1 MEFYF
6 RNALAPSTQR
16 SYGSAKKRYLSFC
29 EEHELNPT
37 PASEHQLCQYVS
49 SLALENLSHST
60 IKCYLSAIRHL
71 HIDRGV
77 GDPGISQ
84 MTRLEQVLRGIK
96 SVQAKRDIKGKPR
109 LPISLD
115 ILQKLRAVWLKDRS
129 YDAKM
134 LWAAASMC
142 FFGFLRSGE
151 LTVPSI
157 TGYDKGVHL
166 SFGDVA
172 VDSLDSPQV
181 LQVKIK
187 ASKTDPFRVGVDIFI
202 GRSECSLCP
211 VTAVLTYMAIR
222 GSAPGPLF
230 IFANGCPLTRS
241 CFVARVKEA
250 LSMAGVDSTCYS
262 GHSFR
267 SGAATTAAAQGIG
280 ETTIKMLGRWRSSA
294 YQVYIKTPRDHLAG
308 VTRRLTGM
316 ESKKDSS
323 PP

>member
-6 RNALAPSTQR
+6 CNALASSTQS

-29 EEHELNPT
+29 QKYNLNPT
-37 PASEHQLCQYVS
+37 PASEHQLCQYIAG
-49 SLALENLSHST
+49 LALENLSHNT

-71 HIDRGV
+71 HIDRGL
-77 GDPGISQ
+77 GDPGISK
-84 MTRLEQVLRGIK
+84 MARLEQVLRGVK
-96 SVQAKRDIKGKPR
+96 SVQAKRNIKEKPR

-115 ILQKLRAVWLKDRS
+115 ILRKLRTVWLNEHSNNSR
-129 YDAKM
+129 M

-157 TGYDKGVHL
+157 SGYDAGAHL
-166 SFGDVA
+166 SVNDVT

-181 LQVKIK
+181 LKVKIK
-187 ASKTDPFRVGVDIFI
+187 ASKTDPFRVGVDIYI
-202 GRSECSLCP
+202 GRSQCSLCP

-230 IFANGCPLTRS
+230 MFTNGCPLTRS
-241 CFVARVKEA
+241 CFVAKVKEA
-250 LSMAGVDSTCYS
+250 LTLAGVDNVCYS

-267 SGAATTAAAQGIG
+267 SGAATTAAEQGIG
-280 ETTIKMLGRWRSSA
+280 ETTIKTLGRWRSNA
-294 YQVYIKTPRDHLAG
+294 YQVYIKTPRDHLAQ
-308 VTRRLTGM
+308 VSRRLTGK
-316 ESKKDSS
+316 EA
-323 PP
+323 